1 MIECIECE
9 REEARDVRVT
19 YTAGSTETL
28 ALCDGCAAEFENG
41 GLVTAV
47 VQTELCQ

>member
-9 REEARDVRVT
+9 REGAWDVRVT
-19 YTAGSTETL
+19 YTNGSAETL

-41 GLVTAV
+41 GFVTAV
-47 VQTELCQ
+47 VRTELCK